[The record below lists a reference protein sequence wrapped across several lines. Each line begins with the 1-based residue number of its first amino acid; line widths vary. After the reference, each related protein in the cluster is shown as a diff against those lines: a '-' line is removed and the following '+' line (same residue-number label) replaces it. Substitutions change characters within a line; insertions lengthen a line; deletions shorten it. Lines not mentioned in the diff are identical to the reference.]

1 MAREV
6 YTDEEFIKFSTKFVF
21 MRVFFDVDREG
32 AQLKEKYQVQ
42 GVPTLLVLDSNG
54 KEVDRLIGF
63 RSAEALI
70 EDLEFIFEH
79 PPRRGRFRL

>member
-6 YTDEEFIKFSTKFVF
+6 YTDEEFINFSTKFVF
-21 MRVFFDVDREG
+21 MRVFSDVDKDG

-42 GVPTLLVLDSNG
+42 VVPTLLVLDSNG

-63 RSAEALI
+63 RTAEVLI
-70 EDLEFIFEH
+70 EDLELIFEY
-79 PPRRGRFRL
+79 PSKSGRFRL

>member
-21 MRVFFDVDREG
+21 MRVFSDVDRDG

-42 GVPTLLVLDSNG
+42 GVPTLLILDSRG
-54 KEVDRLIGF
+54 KEVDRLLGF
-63 RSAEALI
+63 RTAEVLI

-79 PPRRGRFRL
+79 ASKRGRFRL